1 MDEVIERIGLD
12 QACAGMVIAIDV
24 ADAEGRV
31 FLPRGTV
38 LRDTLLASLRRR
50 NIALLTIVSRAQ
62 EGGTDTRMAVLREHV
77 EWLFRKGGDSP
88 LMRRLAR
95 AVLDYRA
102 GK

>member
-24 ADAEGRV
+24 TDAQGRV
-31 FLPRGTV
+31 LLPRGAV
-38 LRDTLLASLRRR
+38 LRDTLLASLRRHD
-50 NIALLTIVSRAQ
+50 ITLLTIVPQTQAGGADSR
-62 EGGTDTRMAVLREHV
+62 TAVLRERV
-77 EWLFRKGGDSP
+77 EWLFRKRGSSP
-88 LMRRLAR
+88 LMRRLER